1 MEGAIFFPV
10 LPLGL
15 AELLWGRGEQKNFK
29 STLEVSVGSH
39 RSCFPI

>member
-10 LPLGL
+10 LPLSL
-15 AELLWGRGEQKNFK
+15 AKLLQGGGEQKNFK

-39 RSCFPI
+39 RSYFLI